1 MTEVRALDSSDAPAC
16 DAIVAGLPY
25 HFGNAEGRRMC
36 ADAVR
41 SQPGLVAT
49 LEGDVVGF
57 LTLAR
62 PYPHSAEITWLAVRA
77 DLRRHGIGRELVDR
91 AAVDLRAEGRRVL
104 LAFTVSP
111 VGDEDEPPDGYAATR
126 AFYRRAGFVDARD
139 VPELWAGDRAMLVVR
154 PLCP

>member
-1 MTEVRALDSSDAPAC
+1 VTAVRGLASSDAPAC

-25 HFGNAEGRRMC
+25 HFGSADGRRMC

-49 LEGDVVGF
+49 LDGDVAGF

-62 PYPHSAEITWLAVRA
+62 PYPSSAEITWLAVRA
-77 DLRRHGIGRELVDR
+77 DVRRRGVGRALVDR
-91 AAVDLRAEGRRVL
+91 AALDVAAEGRRLL
-104 LAFTVSP
+104 LAFTVSA
-111 VGDEDEPPDGYAATR
+111 VGDEDGPPDGYAATR
-126 AFYRRAGFVDARD
+126 AFYRGAGFVEARD